1 MHGWIPLTLPWSN
14 TARVICVL
22 LSQIARDCMQHT
34 TLLQV
39 TDSVDIFRKSGIKGH
54 YWGTINSIN
63 ADATKLVRAIDGR

>member
-1 MHGWIPLTLPWSN
+1 
-14 TARVICVL
+14 
-22 LSQIARDCMQHT
+22 
-34 TLLQV
+34 LLQV